1 MLLIL
6 PFKPNYAFILFHWE
20 KFVFI
25 QYDNNI
31 LGLKYLFSCICLS
44 TGVRFSSPDQ
54 YGAQTKTEI
63 AFTDLPPPLD
73 LPDHTGAH
81 GRYHGVEYNTE
92 AHGRSPGVEY
102 NTRAHCRSHGVDY
115 NTRAHF
121 RTHGVEYNTG
131 ANGGAHGGAHGRS
144 HGVKYDTGALDRSHG
159 VEYNTRAHFRSQQ
172 VGVQHRGS
180 LQVSG
185 VEYHTGA
192 HGGGYNTKAH
202 GKFHV
207 VKYRTR
213 ARIQNGGSRQISR
226 VTV

>member
-1 MLLIL
+1 MKKKKIKMSLCISHFLNINAHLSVKIVLSLNSLHILMLLIL

-81 GRYHGVEYNTE
+81 GRSHGVEYNTE

-121 RTHGVEYNTG
+121 RSHGVEYNTG
-131 ANGGAHGGAHGRS
+131 AHGRSHGVQYSTKAHGRSHRAEYNTEAHSRSHGVEYNTEAHGRS
-144 HGVKYDTGALDRSHG
+144 HGVTYDTGALDRSHW
-159 VEYNTRAHFRSQQ
+159 VE
-172 VGVQHRGS
+172 
-180 LQVSG
+180 
-185 VEYHTGA
+185 
-192 HGGGYNTKAH
+192 
-202 GKFHV
+202 
-207 VKYRTR
+207 
-213 ARIQNGGSRQISR
+213 
-226 VTV
+226 